1 MAQIPRAL
9 LQRWLVQAERWWCM
23 TNNRY
28 LKRWDNSVQNNYGK
42 PSIALVKGKGIV
54 VTDADG
60 KSYLDFLGGIAT
72 SVLGHAH
79 PAIVKA
85 VTKQVS
91 TLSHVSNFYAHPNA
105 IELAEKLVG
114 MTGDE
119 SAKVFFCQSGAE
131 ANEAALKLSRRTGK
145 VRVVA
150 AQGAFHGRTMGALSL
165 TGQPSKRE
173 PFLPLIKGVK
183 HVPYGD
189 IDAMRKAVTKKT
201 AMVIIEPI
209 MGEAGVIVPPADYL
223 QELRLLC
230 DKSGA
235 LLVIDA
241 VQTGMGRTG
250 DWFGYEYSGITPD
263 VITLAKG
270 LGGGLPLGA
279 MIALGKAADLFQPG
293 DHGSTF
299 GGNPVT
305 TSAGLAAIKFI
316 EAQEILSKVE
326 KQGAHLMQ
334 ELALIPGVKEVRGA
348 GLLLGIELDSIK
360 VAVFADAMRDAGV
373 LVNAANPTTIRI
385 APALIVSDAQINRF
399 ITIFRKV
406 IADVK

>member
-1 MAQIPRAL
+1 MIN
-9 LQRWLVQAERWWCM
+9 RWS
-23 TNNRY
+23 
-28 LKRWDNSVQNNYGK
+28 NSVQNNYGS

-60 KSYLDFLGGIAT
+60 KQYLDFLGGIAT
-72 SVLGHAH
+72 NILGHAH

-85 VTKQVS
+85 VNKQVS
-91 TLSHVSNFYAHPNA
+91 ILSHVSNFYVHPNA
-105 IELAEKLVG
+105 VELAEKLAS
-114 MTGDE
+114 MTGDK

-173 PFLPLIKGVK
+173 PFLPLVKGVK

-189 IDAMRKAVTKKT
+189 IEAMRKAVTKKT

-209 MGEAGVIVPPADYL
+209 MGESGVIVPPADYL
-223 QELRLLC
+223 QELRALC
-230 DKSGA
+230 DAKGA

-279 MIALGKAADLFQPG
+279 MIALGKAAELFQPG

-305 TSAGLAAIKFI
+305 TAAGLAAIKFI
-316 EAQEILSKVE
+316 ESQKLLKKVE
-326 KQGAHLMQ
+326 KQGAYLMQ
-334 ELALIPGVKEVRGA
+334 ELALIPGVSEVRGA
-348 GLLLGIELDSIK
+348 GLLLGIELESLKSSD
-360 VAVFADAMRDAGV
+360 VASALQKSGV
-373 LVNAANPTTIRI
+373 LVNAANPTTIRL
-385 APALIVSDAQINRF
+385 APALIVTDIQIKKF
-399 ITIFRKV
+399 ISIFKKV
-406 IADVK
+406 MSDVK

>member
-1 MAQIPRAL
+1 MSNKKFL
-9 LQRWLVQAERWWCM
+9 
-23 TNNRY
+23 T
-28 LKRWDNSVQNNYGK
+28 RWDASLQNNYGK
-42 PSIALVKGKGIV
+42 PAITLVKGKGIV

-60 KSYLDFLGGIAT
+60 KTYLDFLGGIAT
-72 SVLGHAH
+72 SILGHAH

-91 TLSHVSNFYAHPNA
+91 VLSHVSNFYAHPNA
-105 IELAEKLVG
+105 IALAEKLTK
-114 MTGDE
+114 MTGDKN
-119 SAKVFFCQSGAE
+119 AKVFFCQSGAE

-189 IDAMRKAVTKKT
+189 IDAMRKAITKKT

-209 MGEAGVIVPPADYL
+209 MGEAGVIVPPAEYL
-223 QELRLLC
+223 QQLRELC
-230 DKSGA
+230 DKNAS

-305 TSAGLAAIKFI
+305 TAAGLAAIEFI
-316 EAQEILSKVE
+316 ESKKILAKVE

-348 GLLLGIELDSIK
+348 GLLLGIELESLKASDVS
-360 VAVFADAMRDAGV
+360 DAMRKAGV
-373 LVNAANPTTIRI
+373 LVNAANATTIRI
-385 APALIVSDAQINRF
+385 APALIVTDAQINKF
-399 ITIFRKV
+399 ISLFRKV
-406 IADVK
+406 IADGK

>member
-1 MAQIPRAL
+1 MIN
-9 LQRWLVQAERWWCM
+9 RW
-23 TNNRY
+23 
-28 LKRWDNSVQNNYGK
+28 KSSVQNNYGT
-42 PSIALVKGKGIV
+42 PSIALVKGKGLV

-60 KSYLDFLGGIAT
+60 KQYLDFLGGIAT
-72 SVLGHAH
+72 SILGHAH

-91 TLSHVSNFYAHPNA
+91 TLSHVSNFYAHPHA
-105 IELAEKLVG
+105 IELAEKLAA
-114 MTGDE
+114 MTGDKK
-119 SAKVFFCQSGAE
+119 AKVFFCQSGAE
-131 ANEAALKLSRRTGK
+131 ANEAALKLSRRSGK

-183 HVPYGD
+183 HVPFGE
-189 IDAMRKAVTKKT
+189 IEAMRKAVTKKT

-223 QELRLLC
+223 RELRSLC
-230 DKSGA
+230 DAKGA

-305 TSAGLAAIKFI
+305 TAAGLAAIKFI
-316 EAQEILSKVE
+316 EAQKILKKVE
-326 KQGAHLMQ
+326 AQGLYLIQ
-334 ELALIPGVKEVRGA
+334 ELALIPGVAEVRGA
-348 GLLLGIELDSIK
+348 GLLLGIELESRKAAD
-360 VAVFADAMRDAGV
+360 VALALQNEGV
-373 LVNAANPTTIRI
+373 LVNAANPTTIRL
-385 APALIVSDAQINRF
+385 APALIVTDAQIKKF
-399 ITIFRKV
+399 VAIFRKV
-406 IADVK
+406 MSDGK

>member
-1 MAQIPRAL
+1 MIN
-9 LQRWLVQAERWWCM
+9 RWS
-23 TNNRY
+23 
-28 LKRWDNSVQNNYGK
+28 NSVQNNYGS
-42 PSIALVKGKGIV
+42 PSIALVKGKGLV

-60 KSYLDFLGGIAT
+60 KQYLDFLGGIAT
-72 SVLGHAH
+72 NILGHAH

-85 VTKQVS
+85 VSKQVS
-91 TLSHVSNFYAHPNA
+91 ILSHVSNFYVHPNA
-105 IELAEKLVG
+105 VELAEKLAS
-114 MTGDE
+114 MTGDK

-165 TGQPSKRE
+165 TGQPSKLE
-173 PFLPLIKGVK
+173 PFLPLVKGVK
-183 HVPYGD
+183 HVPYAD
-189 IDAMRKAVTKKT
+189 IEAMRKAVNKKT

-223 QELRLLC
+223 QELRALC
-230 DKSGA
+230 DAKGA

-305 TSAGLAAIKFI
+305 TAAGLAAIKFI
-316 EAQEILSKVE
+316 ESQKLLKKVE
-326 KQGAHLMQ
+326 KQGAYLMQ
-334 ELALIPGVKEVRGA
+334 ELALIPGVSEVRGA
-348 GLLLGIELDSIK
+348 GLLLGIELENLKSSD
-360 VAVFADAMRDAGV
+360 VAGALQKSGV
-373 LVNAANPTTIRI
+373 LVNAANPTTIRL
-385 APALIVSDAQINRF
+385 APALIVTDVQIKKF
-399 ITIFRKV
+399 ISIFKKV
-406 IADVK
+406 MSDVK

>member
-1 MAQIPRAL
+1 
-9 LQRWLVQAERWWCM
+9 M
-23 TNNRY
+23 TNKTMINR
-28 LKRWDNSVQNNYGK
+28 WSNSVQNNYGS
-42 PSIALVKGKGIV
+42 PSIALVKGKGLV

-60 KSYLDFLGGIAT
+60 KQYLDFLGGIAT
-72 SVLGHAH
+72 NILGHAH

-85 VTKQVS
+85 VSKQVS
-91 TLSHVSNFYAHPNA
+91 ILSHVSNFYVHPNA
-105 IELAEKLVG
+105 VELAEKLAS
-114 MTGDE
+114 MTGDK

-173 PFLPLIKGVK
+173 PFLPLVKGVK

-189 IDAMRKAVTKKT
+189 IEAMRKAVNKKT

-209 MGEAGVIVPPADYL
+209 MGEAGVIVPPVDYL
-223 QELRLLC
+223 QELRALC
-230 DKSGA
+230 DAKGA

-305 TSAGLAAIKFI
+305 TAAGLAAIKFI
-316 EAQEILSKVE
+316 ESQKLLKKVE
-326 KQGAHLMQ
+326 KQGAYLMQ
-334 ELALIPGVKEVRGA
+334 ELALIPGVSEVRGA
-348 GLLLGIELDSIK
+348 GLLLGIELENLKSSD
-360 VAVFADAMRDAGV
+360 VASALRKSGV
-373 LVNAANPTTIRI
+373 LVNAANPTTIRL
-385 APALIVSDAQINRF
+385 APALIVTDVQIKKF
-399 ITIFRKV
+399 ISIFKKV
-406 IADVK
+406 MSDVK

>member
-1 MAQIPRAL
+1 
-9 LQRWLVQAERWWCM
+9 M
-23 TNNRY
+23 TNKTMINR
-28 LKRWDNSVQNNYGK
+28 WSNSVQNNYGS

-60 KSYLDFLGGIAT
+60 KQYLDFLGGIAT
-72 SVLGHAH
+72 NILGHAH

-91 TLSHVSNFYAHPNA
+91 ILSHVSNFYVQPNA
-105 IELAEKLVG
+105 VELAEKLAS
-114 MTGDE
+114 MTGDK

-145 VRVVA
+145 VRIVA

-165 TGQPSKRE
+165 TGQPAKRE
-173 PFLPLIKGVK
+173 PFLPLVKGVK

-189 IDAMRKAVTKKT
+189 IEAMRKAVSKKT

-223 QELRLLC
+223 RELRALC
-230 DKSGA
+230 NAKGA

-316 EAQEILSKVE
+316 ESQKILKKVE
-326 KQGAHLMQ
+326 KQGAYLMQ
-334 ELALIPGVKEVRGA
+334 ELALIPGVTEVRGA
-348 GLLLGIELDSIK
+348 GLLLGIELENLKSSD
-360 VAVFADAMRDAGV
+360 VASALQKSGV
-373 LVNAANPTTIRI
+373 LVNAANPTTIRL
-385 APALIVSDAQINRF
+385 APALIVTDVQIKKF
-399 ITIFRKV
+399 ITIFKKV
-406 IADVK
+406 MNDGK

>member
-1 MAQIPRAL
+1 
-9 LQRWLVQAERWWCM
+9 M
-23 TNNRY
+23 TNKTMINR
-28 LKRWDNSVQNNYGK
+28 WSNSVQNNYGS
-42 PSIALVKGKGIV
+42 PSIALVKGKGLV
-54 VTDADG
+54 VTDAEG
-60 KSYLDFLGGIAT
+60 KHYLDFLGGIAT
-72 SVLGHAH
+72 NILGHAH

-91 TLSHVSNFYAHPNA
+91 ILSHVSNFYVHPNA
-105 IELAEKLVG
+105 VELAEKLAS
-114 MTGDE
+114 MTGDKG
-119 SAKVFFCQSGAE
+119 AKVFFCQSGAE

-173 PFLPLIKGVK
+173 PFLPLVKGVK

-189 IDAMRKAVTKKT
+189 IEAMRKAVSKKT

-223 QELRLLC
+223 QELRTLC
-230 DKSGA
+230 DAKGA

-305 TSAGLAAIKFI
+305 TAAGLAAIKFI
-316 EAQEILSKVE
+316 ESQKLLKKVE
-326 KQGAHLMQ
+326 RQGAYLMQ
-334 ELALIPGVKEVRGA
+334 ELALIPGVAEVRGA
-348 GLLLGIELDSIK
+348 GLLLGIELESLKSSD
-360 VAVFADAMRDAGV
+360 VANALQKCGV
-373 LVNAANPTTIRI
+373 LVNAANPTTIRL
-385 APALIVSDAQINRF
+385 APALIVTDAQIKKF
-399 ITIFRKV
+399 ISIIKKV
-406 IADVK
+406 INDGK

>member
-1 MAQIPRAL
+1 
-9 LQRWLVQAERWWCM
+9 M
-23 TNNRY
+23 TNQKMLNR
-28 LKRWDNSVQNNYGK
+28 WSSVVQNNYGT
-42 PSIALVKGKGIV
+42 PAIALVKGKGIV

-60 KSYLDFLGGIAT
+60 KQYLDFLGGIAT
-72 SVLGHAH
+72 SILGHAH
-79 PAIVKA
+79 PSIVKA
-85 VTKQVS
+85 VSKQVA

-105 IELAEKLVG
+105 VELAEKLVS
-114 MTGDE
+114 MTGDK
-119 SAKVFFCQSGAE
+119 SARVFFCQSGAE
-131 ANEAALKLSRRTGK
+131 ANEAAFKLSRRTGR
-145 VRVVA
+145 VRAVA

-183 HVPYGD
+183 HVPFGD
-189 IDAMRKAVTKKT
+189 IESMRRAVTKKT
-201 AMVIIEPI
+201 AMVIIEPM

-223 QELRLLC
+223 QQIRQLC
-230 DKSGA
+230 DEKGA

-241 VQTGMGRTG
+241 VQTGIGRTG
-250 DWFGYEYSGITPD
+250 DWFGYEYAGITPD

-279 MIALGKAADLFQPG
+279 MIALGKAAELFQPG

-305 TSAGLAAIKFI
+305 TAAGLAAIKFI
-316 EAQEILSKVE
+316 ETQKLLKKVQQ
-326 KQGAHLMQ
+326 KGSYLIQ

-348 GLLLGIELDSIK
+348 GLLIGIELESLNSSD
-360 VAVFADAMRDAGV
+360 VANSLRAAGV

-385 APALIVSDAQINRF
+385 APALIVTDAQIKKF
-399 ITIFRKV
+399 IAIFKKV
-406 IADVK
+406 MSDAK

>member
-1 MAQIPRAL
+1 
-9 LQRWLVQAERWWCM
+9 M
-23 TNNRY
+23 TNKKMLNR
-28 LKRWDNSVQNNYGK
+28 WNTVVQNNYGT
-42 PSIALVKGKGIV
+42 PSIALIKGKGIV

-60 KSYLDFLGGIAT
+60 RDYLDFLGGIAT
-72 SVLGHAH
+72 SILGHAH

-85 VTKQVS
+85 VSKQVS
-91 TLSHVSNFYAHPNA
+91 ILGHVSNFYAHPNA
-105 IELAEKLVG
+105 IFLAEKLVR
-114 MTGDE
+114 MTGDKG
-119 SAKVFFCQSGAE
+119 AKVFFCQSGAE
-131 ANEAALKLSRRTGK
+131 ANEAAFKLSRRTGK

-165 TGQPSKRE
+165 TGQPAKRE

-189 IDAMRKAVTKKT
+189 IGAMRKAVTKKT

-223 QELRLLC
+223 QQLRTLC
-230 DKSGA
+230 DEKGA

-279 MIALGKAADLFQPG
+279 MIALGKAAELFQPG

-305 TSAGLAAIKFI
+305 TAAGLAAIDVI
-316 EAQEILSKVE
+316 ESKKLLAKVK
-326 KQGAHLMQ
+326 KQGAYLIQ

-348 GLLLGIELDSIK
+348 GLLLGIELDSLKASDI
-360 VAVFADAMRDAGV
+360 ATTMRNAGV
-373 LVNAANPTTIRI
+373 LVNAANETTIRI
-385 APALIVSDAQINRF
+385 APALIVTDAQINKF
-399 ITIFRKV
+399 ISIFRKV
-406 IADVK
+406 ISDGK

>member
-1 MAQIPRAL
+1 
-9 LQRWLVQAERWWCM
+9 M
-23 TNNRY
+23 TNKTMINRW
-28 LKRWDNSVQNNYGK
+28 KSSVQNNYGT
-42 PSIALVKGKGIV
+42 PSIALVKGKGLV

-60 KSYLDFLGGIAT
+60 KQYLDFLGGIAT
-72 SVLGHAH
+72 NILGHAH

-91 TLSHVSNFYAHPNA
+91 TLSHVSNFYVHPHA
-105 IELAEKLVG
+105 VELAEKLAA
-114 MTGDE
+114 MTGDK

-145 VRVVA
+145 VRIVA

-165 TGQPSKRE
+165 TGQPAKRE

-183 HVPYGD
+183 HVPFGD
-189 IDAMRKAVTKKT
+189 IEAMRKAVTKKT

-223 QELRLLC
+223 RDLRALC
-230 DKSGA
+230 DAKGA

-305 TSAGLAAIKFI
+305 TAAGLAAIKFI
-316 EAQEILSKVE
+316 ETQKILKKVE
-326 KQGAHLMQ
+326 KQGVYLMQ
-334 ELALIPGVKEVRGA
+334 ELAVIPGVSEVRGA
-348 GLLLGIELDSIK
+348 GLLLGIELENLK
-360 VAVFADAMRDAGV
+360 AADIANALQNEGV
-373 LVNAANPTTIRI
+373 LVNAANPTTIRL
-385 APALIVSDAQINRF
+385 APALIVTDAQLKKF
-399 ITIFRKV
+399 VSIFKKV
-406 IADVK
+406 MSDGK

>member
-1 MAQIPRAL
+1 
-9 LQRWLVQAERWWCM
+9 M
-23 TNNRY
+23 TNKKYLNRWERS
-28 LKRWDNSVQNNYGK
+28 LQNNYGK
-42 PSIALVKGKGIV
+42 PSIALVKGKGLL

-60 KSYLDFLGGIAT
+60 KTYMDFLGGIAT
-72 SVLGHAH
+72 NILGHAH

-91 TLSHVSNFYAHPNA
+91 VLSHVSNFYAHPNA
-105 IELAEKLVG
+105 IALAEKLTA
-114 MTGDE
+114 MTGE
-119 SAKVFFCQSGAE
+119 KSAKVFFCQSGAE
-131 ANEAALKLSRRTGK
+131 ANEAAFKLSRRTGK
-145 VRVVA
+145 MRVIA

-183 HVPYGD
+183 HVPFGD
-189 IDAMRKAVTKKT
+189 IDAMRKAVSKKT

-223 QELRLLC
+223 QELRKLC
-230 DKSGA
+230 DKNGA

-279 MIALGKAADLFQPG
+279 MIALGKAAELFQPG

-305 TSAGLAAIKFI
+305 TAAGLAAIEFI
-316 EAQEILSKVE
+316 ESKKILNKVE
-326 KQGAHLMQ
+326 KQGARLIQ

-348 GLLLGIELDSIK
+348 GLLLGIELESLKASDVS
-360 VAVFADAMRDAGV
+360 DAMRDAGV
-373 LVNAANPTTIRI
+373 LVNAANATTIRI
-385 APALIVSDAQINRF
+385 APALIVSDAQITKF
-399 ITIFRKV
+399 ISIFKKV
-406 IADVK
+406 IADAK

>member
-1 MAQIPRAL
+1 MKNSDFT
-9 LQRWLVQAERWWCM
+9 QRWG
-23 TNNRY
+23 
-28 LKRWDNSVQNNYGK
+28 SVIQNNYGV
-42 PSIALVKGKGIV
+42 PRIALVKGKGLV

-60 KSYLDFLGGIAT
+60 KTYLDFLGGIAT
-72 SVLGHAH
+72 NILGHAH
-79 PAIVKA
+79 PVITKA
-85 VTKQVS
+85 VTKQISV
-91 TLSHVSNFYAHPNA
+91 LSHVSNFYVHPNVL
-105 IELAEKLVG
+105 ELAEKLIA
-114 MTGDE
+114 MTGDKN
-119 SAKVFFCQSGAE
+119 AKVFFCQSGAE
-131 ANEAALKLSRRTGK
+131 ANEAAFKLSRKTGK

-173 PFLPLIKGVK
+173 AFLPLIKGVK
-183 HVPYGD
+183 HVPFGD
-189 IDAMRKAVTKKT
+189 IEAMRKAVTKKT

-209 MGEAGVIVPPADYL
+209 MGEAGVIVPPLGYL
-223 QELRLLC
+223 KELRELC
-230 DKSGA
+230 DERAA

-279 MIALGKAADLFQPG
+279 MIALGKAADLFHSG

-305 TSAGLAAIKFI
+305 TAAGLAAIKFI
-316 EAQEILSKVE
+316 ESKDLLNTV
-326 KQGAHLMQ
+326 KGQGEYLMQ

-348 GLLLGIELDSIK
+348 GLLLGIELVSIDAGH
-360 VAVFADAMRDAGV
+360 VARTLEENGV
-373 LVNAANPTTIRI
+373 LVNAATASTIRI
-385 APALIVSDAQINRF
+385 APALIVTDAQIRKF
-399 ITIFRKV
+399 ISIFRKV
-406 IADVK
+406 LIDVN

>member
-1 MAQIPRAL
+1 
-9 LQRWLVQAERWWCM
+9 M
-23 TNNRY
+23 TN
-28 LKRWDNSVQNNYGK
+28 KTMISRWSNSIQNNYGS

-60 KSYLDFLGGIAT
+60 KQYLDFLGGIAT
-72 SVLGHAH
+72 NILGHAH

-91 TLSHVSNFYAHPNA
+91 ILSHVSNFYVHPNA
-105 IELAEKLVG
+105 VELAEKLAS
-114 MTGDE
+114 MTGDK

-150 AQGAFHGRTMGALSL
+150 AQGSFHGRTMGALSL

-173 PFLPLIKGVK
+173 PFLPLVKGVK

-189 IDAMRKAVTKKT
+189 IEAMRKAVTKKT

-209 MGEAGVIVPPADYL
+209 MGEAGVMVPPADYL
-223 QELRLLC
+223 QELRALC
-230 DKSGA
+230 DAKGA

-305 TSAGLAAIKFI
+305 TAAGLAAIKFI
-316 EAQEILSKVE
+316 ESQKLLKKVE
-326 KQGAHLMQ
+326 KQGAYLMQ
-334 ELALIPGVKEVRGA
+334 ELALIPGVSEVRGA
-348 GLLLGIELDSIK
+348 GLLLGIELENLKSSD
-360 VAVFADAMRDAGV
+360 VAGTLQKEGV
-373 LVNAANPTTIRI
+373 LVNAANATTIRL
-385 APALIVSDAQINRF
+385 APALIVTDVQIKKF
-399 ITIFRKV
+399 ITTFKKV
-406 IADVK
+406 MSDGK

>member
-1 MAQIPRAL
+1 
-9 LQRWLVQAERWWCM
+9 M
-23 TNNRY
+23 TNKKILNR
-28 LKRWDNSVQNNYGK
+28 WSAVVQNNYGT
-42 PSIALVKGKGIV
+42 PAIALVKGKGIV

-60 KSYLDFLGGIAT
+60 KQYLDFLGGIAT
-72 SVLGHAH
+72 SILGHAH

-91 TLSHVSNFYAHPNA
+91 TLSHVSNFYAHPTA
-105 IELAEKLVG
+105 VQLAEKLTA
-114 MTGDE
+114 MTGDKK
-119 SAKVFFCQSGAE
+119 AKIFFCQSGAE

-165 TGQPSKRE
+165 TGQPAKRE

-183 HVPYGD
+183 HVPFGD
-189 IDAMRKAVTKKT
+189 IEAMRKAVTKKT
-201 AMVIIEPI
+201 AMVIIEPM
-209 MGEAGVIVPPADYL
+209 MGEAGVIVPPTDYL
-223 QELRLLC
+223 QQLRALC
-230 DKSGA
+230 NDKGA

-279 MIALGKAADLFQPG
+279 MIALGKAAELFQPG

-305 TSAGLAAIKFI
+305 TAAGLAAIEFI
-316 EAQEILSKVE
+316 ESKEILSKVE

-334 ELALIPGVKEVRGA
+334 ELALVPGVKEVRGA
-348 GLLLGIELDSIK
+348 GLLLGIELNTLKAADVATELRDS
-360 VAVFADAMRDAGV
+360 GV
-373 LVNAANPTTIRI
+373 LVNAANASTIRI
-385 APALIVSDAQINRF
+385 APALIVTDAQINKF
-399 ITIFRKV
+399 ITIFKKV
-406 IADVK
+406 IADAK

>member
-1 MAQIPRAL
+1 MRNKTMIN
-9 LQRWLVQAERWWCM
+9 RW
-23 TNNRY
+23 
-28 LKRWDNSVQNNYGK
+28 KGSVQNNYGT
-42 PSIALVKGKGIV
+42 PSIALVEGKGLV

-60 KSYLDFLGGIAT
+60 KQYLDFLGGIAT
-72 SVLGHAH
+72 NILGHAH

-85 VTKQVS
+85 VTKQVA
-91 TLSHVSNFYAHPNA
+91 TLTHVSNFYAHPNA
-105 IELAEKLVG
+105 VEVAEKLAS
-114 MTGDE
+114 MTGDKN
-119 SAKVFFCQSGAE
+119 AKVFLCQSGAE

-145 VRVVA
+145 VRIVA

-189 IDAMRKAVTKKT
+189 IEAMRKAVTRKT

-223 QELRLLC
+223 QELRALC
-230 DKSGA
+230 DAKGT

-250 DWFGYEYSGITPD
+250 DWFGYEYSGIKPD

-305 TSAGLAAIKFI
+305 TAAALASIKFI
-316 EAQEILSKVE
+316 EVQKILKKVE
-326 KQGAHLMQ
+326 KQGLYLMQ
-334 ELALIPGVKEVRGA
+334 ELAVIPGVAEVRGA
-348 GLLLGIELDSIK
+348 GLLLGIELQTLKAAD
-360 VAVFADAMRDAGV
+360 VAAALQSEGV
-373 LVNAANPTTIRI
+373 LVNAANPTTIRL
-385 APALIVSDAQINRF
+385 APALIVTDLQIKKF
-399 ITIFRKV
+399 LTIFKKV
-406 IADVK
+406 MSDGK

>member
-1 MAQIPRAL
+1 
-9 LQRWLVQAERWWCM
+9 M
-23 TNNRY
+23 TNKAY
-28 LKRWDNSVQNNYGK
+28 LNRWDRSLQNNYGK
-42 PSIALVKGKGIV
+42 PSITLVKGKGIL

-60 KSYLDFLGGIAT
+60 KTYMDFLGGIAT
-72 SVLGHAH
+72 NILGHAH

-85 VTKQVS
+85 VTRQIS
-91 TLSHVSNFYAHPNA
+91 ALSHVSNFYAHPNA
-105 IELAEKLVG
+105 IALAEKLTA
-114 MTGDE
+114 MTGDK

-145 VRVVA
+145 VRIVA

-173 PFLPLIKGVK
+173 PFLPLINGVK
-183 HVPYGD
+183 HVPFGD
-189 IDAMRKAVTKKT
+189 IDAMRKAISKKT

-223 QELRLLC
+223 QDLRDLC
-230 DKSGA
+230 DKNGA

-279 MIALGKAADLFQPG
+279 MIALGNAAELFQPG

-305 TSAGLAAIKFI
+305 TAAGLAAIEFI
-316 EAQEILSKVE
+316 ESKDILRKVQ
-326 KQGAHLMQ
+326 KQGEHLIQ
-334 ELALIPGVKEVRGA
+334 ELALISGVKEVRGA
-348 GLLLGIELDSIK
+348 GLLIGIELESLKASDVS
-360 VAVFADAMRDAGV
+360 DAMREAGV
-373 LVNAANPTTIRI
+373 LVNAANSTTIRI
-385 APALIVSDAQINRF
+385 APALVVTDAQITKF
-399 ITIFRKV
+399 VSIFRKV
-406 IADVK
+406 ISHAK

>member
-1 MAQIPRAL
+1 
-9 LQRWLVQAERWWCM
+9 M
-23 TNNRY
+23 TNKKYLNRWERS
-28 LKRWDNSVQNNYGK
+28 LQNNYGK
-42 PSIALVKGKGIV
+42 PSIALVKGKGLL

-60 KSYLDFLGGIAT
+60 KTYMDFLGGIAT
-72 SVLGHAH
+72 NILGHAH

-91 TLSHVSNFYAHPNA
+91 VLSHVSNFYAHPNA
-105 IELAEKLVG
+105 IALAEKLTA
-114 MTGDE
+114 MTGDKG
-119 SAKVFFCQSGAE
+119 AKVFFCQSGAE
-131 ANEAALKLSRRTGK
+131 ANEAAFKLSRRTGRM
-145 VRVVA
+145 RVVA

-183 HVPYGD
+183 HVPFGD
-189 IDAMRKAVTKKT
+189 IDAMRKAVSKKT

-223 QELRLLC
+223 QELRKLC
-230 DKSGA
+230 DKNGA

-279 MIALGKAADLFQPG
+279 MIALGKAAELFQPG

-305 TSAGLAAIKFI
+305 TAAGLAAIEFI
-316 EAQEILSKVE
+316 ESKKILNKVE
-326 KQGAHLMQ
+326 KQGAHLIQ

-348 GLLLGIELDSIK
+348 GLLLGIELESLKAADVS
-360 VAVFADAMRDAGV
+360 DAMRAAGV

-385 APALIVSDAQINRF
+385 APALIVTDAQITKF
-399 ITIFRKV
+399 IAIFKKV
-406 IADVK
+406 IADAK

>member
-1 MAQIPRAL
+1 
-9 LQRWLVQAERWWCM
+9 M
-23 TNNRY
+23 TNKKY
-28 LKRWDNSVQNNYGK
+28 LGRWDSSLLNNYGK
-42 PSIALVKGKGIV
+42 PSITLVKGKGIL

-60 KSYLDFLGGIAT
+60 KTYMDFLGGIAT
-72 SVLGHAH
+72 SILGHAH

-85 VTKQVS
+85 VTKQMS
-91 TLSHVSNFYAHPNA
+91 ILSHVSNFYAHPNA
-105 IELAEKLVG
+105 IALAEKLTK
-114 MTGDE
+114 MTGDKN
-119 SAKVFFCQSGAE
+119 AKVFFCQSGAE

-189 IDAMRKAVTKKT
+189 IDAMRKAVSKKT

-209 MGEAGVIVPPADYL
+209 MGEAGVIVPPQDYL
-223 QELRLLC
+223 QQLRQIC
-230 DKSGA
+230 DKNGA

-305 TSAGLAAIKFI
+305 TAAGLAAIDFI
-316 EAQEILSKVE
+316 ESKEILSKVE
-326 KQGAHLMQ
+326 KQGAHLIQ

-348 GLLLGIELDSIK
+348 GLLLGIELDSLKASDISE
-360 VAVFADAMRDAGV
+360 AMRNAGV
-373 LVNAANPTTIRI
+373 LVNAANATTIRI
-385 APALIVSDAQINRF
+385 APALIVTDAQITKF
-399 ITIFRKV
+399 ISIFRKV
-406 IADVK
+406 IADAK

>member
-1 MAQIPRAL
+1 
-9 LQRWLVQAERWWCM
+9 M
-23 TNNRY
+23 TNKKY
-28 LKRWDNSVQNNYGK
+28 LTRWDSSLQNNYGK
-42 PSIALVKGKGIV
+42 PAITLVKGKGIV

-72 SVLGHAH
+72 SILGHAH

-105 IELAEKLVG
+105 IALAEKLTK
-114 MTGDE
+114 MTGDKT
-119 SAKVFFCQSGAE
+119 AKVFFCQSGAE

-145 VRVVA
+145 VRIVA

-189 IDAMRKAVTKKT
+189 IDAMRKAVSKKT

-209 MGEAGVIVPPADYL
+209 MGEAGVIVPPSDYL

-230 DKSGA
+230 DKNGS

-250 DWFGYEYSGITPD
+250 DWFGYEYSGIKPD

-305 TSAGLAAIKFI
+305 TAAGLAAIEFI
-316 EAQEILSKVE
+316 ESKKILGKVE
-326 KQGAHLMQ
+326 KQGAHLIQ

-348 GLLLGIELDSIK
+348 GLLLGIELESLKASDVS
-360 VAVFADAMRDAGV
+360 DAMRNAGV
-373 LVNAANPTTIRI
+373 LVNAANATTIRI
-385 APALIVSDAQINRF
+385 APALIVSDAQITKF
-399 ITIFRKV
+399 ISICRKV
-406 IADVK
+406 ITDGK

>member
-1 MAQIPRAL
+1 
-9 LQRWLVQAERWWCM
+9 M
-23 TNNRY
+23 TNKKMINR
-28 LKRWDNSVQNNYGK
+28 WSNSVQNNYGS

-60 KSYLDFLGGIAT
+60 KQYLDFLGGIAT
-72 SVLGHAH
+72 NILGHAH

-85 VTKQVS
+85 VSKQVS
-91 TLSHVSNFYAHPNA
+91 ILNHVSNFYVHPNA
-105 IELAEKLVG
+105 VELAEKLVS
-114 MTGDE
+114 MTGDKG
-119 SAKVFFCQSGAE
+119 AKVFFCQSGAE

-145 VRVVA
+145 VRIVA

-189 IDAMRKAVTKKT
+189 IEAMRKAVSKKT

-223 QELRLLC
+223 QELRALC
-230 DKSGA
+230 DAKGA

-316 EAQEILSKVE
+316 ESQKLLKKVE
-326 KQGAHLMQ
+326 KQGAYLMQ
-334 ELALIPGVKEVRGA
+334 ELALIPGVAEVRGA
-348 GLLLGIELDSIK
+348 GLLLGIELEKLKASDIASSLQK
-360 VAVFADAMRDAGV
+360 AGV
-373 LVNAANPTTIRI
+373 LVNAANPTTIRL
-385 APALIVSDAQINRF
+385 APALIVSDAQIKKF
-399 ITIFRKV
+399 ISVFKKV
-406 IADVK
+406 MSDGE

>member
-1 MAQIPRAL
+1 
-9 LQRWLVQAERWWCM
+9 M
-23 TNNRY
+23 TNKKY
-28 LKRWDNSVQNNYGK
+28 LTRWDSSLQNNYGK
-42 PSIALVKGKGIV
+42 PAITLVKGKGIV

-72 SVLGHAH
+72 SILGHAH

-105 IELAEKLVG
+105 IALAEKLTK
-114 MTGDE
+114 MTGDKN
-119 SAKVFFCQSGAE
+119 AKVFFCQSGAE

-145 VRVVA
+145 VRIVA

-189 IDAMRKAVTKKT
+189 IDAMRKAVSKKT

-209 MGEAGVIVPPADYL
+209 MGEAGVIVPPSDYL

-230 DKSGA
+230 DKNGS

-250 DWFGYEYSGITPD
+250 DWFGYEYSGIKPD

-305 TSAGLAAIKFI
+305 TAAGLAAIEFI
-316 EAQEILSKVE
+316 ESKKILGKVE
-326 KQGAHLMQ
+326 KQGAHLIQ

-348 GLLLGIELDSIK
+348 GLLLGIELESLKASDVS
-360 VAVFADAMRDAGV
+360 DAMRNSGV
-373 LVNAANPTTIRI
+373 LVNAANATTIRI
-385 APALIVSDAQINRF
+385 APALIVSDAQITKF
-399 ITIFRKV
+399 ILIFRKV
-406 IADVK
+406 ITDGK

>member
-1 MAQIPRAL
+1 
-9 LQRWLVQAERWWCM
+9 M
-23 TNNRY
+23 TNKKMLNR
-28 LKRWDNSVQNNYGK
+28 WSSVVQNNYGT
-42 PSIALVKGKGIV
+42 PAIALVKGKGIV

-60 KSYLDFLGGIAT
+60 KQYLDFLGGIAT
-72 SVLGHAH
+72 SILGHAH
-79 PAIVKA
+79 PSIVKA
-85 VTKQVS
+85 VSKQVA

-105 IELAEKLVG
+105 VELAEKLVS
-114 MTGDE
+114 MTGDK
-119 SAKVFFCQSGAE
+119 SARVFFCQSGAE
-131 ANEAALKLSRRTGK
+131 ANEAAFKLSRRTGR
-145 VRVVA
+145 VRAVA

-183 HVPYGD
+183 HVPFGD
-189 IDAMRKAVTKKT
+189 IESMRRAVTKKT
-201 AMVIIEPI
+201 AMVIIEPM

-223 QELRLLC
+223 QQIRQLC
-230 DKSGA
+230 DEKGA

-241 VQTGMGRTG
+241 VQTGIGRTG
-250 DWFGYEYSGITPD
+250 DWFGYEYAGITPD

-279 MIALGKAADLFQPG
+279 MIALGKAAELFQPG

-305 TSAGLAAIKFI
+305 TAAGLAAIKFI
-316 EAQEILSKVE
+316 ETQKLLKKVE
-326 KQGAHLMQ
+326 QKGSYLIQ

-348 GLLLGIELDSIK
+348 GLLIGIELESLNSSD
-360 VAVFADAMRDAGV
+360 VANSLRAAGV

-385 APALIVSDAQINRF
+385 APALIVTDAQIKKF
-399 ITIFRKV
+399 IAIFKKV
-406 IADVK
+406 MSDAK